1 MRLVEKVEEM
11 KEVAQTLRRQGKIIG
26 FVPTMGYLHAGHLS
40 LVRAAR
46 SETAITVVS
55 IFVNPIQ
62 FGPKEDFHRYPRDL
76 SRDRAMLEAEGV
88 DYLFY
93 PSSEEM
99 YPPGFKTYVEVTR
112 LQDVLC
118 GRSRP
123 GHFRGVATVVLKLF
137 NIVSPDLAY
146 FGQKDAQQAIII
158 QQMVRDL
165 NLDVKIKV
173 LPIVRDDDGLALSSR
188 NAYLSQEERR
198 AALAIPRSLKEAVR
212 LVASG
217 EKRAEAIRSQI
228 EKVIGGEP
236 RLRIDYVEVVHPEKL
251 TPVEMIDEGCLIA
264 VAVYCGQ
271 TRLIDNVKI
280 PPKGASHE
288 TDFPES

>member
-1 MRLVEKVEEM
+1 MQVVEKIEAM
-11 KEVAQTLRRQGKIIG
+11 KEAARWWRRQGKTIG

-40 LVRAAR
+40 LVRAAKG
-46 SETAITVVS
+46 EAAVTVVS

-62 FGPKEDFHRYPRDL
+62 FGPKEDFNRYPRDL
-76 SRDRAMLEAEGV
+76 GRDRALLEAEGV

-93 PSSEEM
+93 PSAEEM
-99 YPPGFKTYVEVTR
+99 YPPGFKTYVEVTE

-146 FGQKDAQQAIII
+146 FGQKDAQQAVII
-158 QQMVRDL
+158 QQMVKDL

-173 LPIVRDDDGLALSSR
+173 LPVVRDEDGLALSSR
-188 NAYLSQEERR
+188 NAYLSPEERQ
-198 AALAIPRSLKEAVR
+198 AALAIPRSLEQAAR

-217 EKRAEAIRSQI
+217 ENKAEAIKTQI
-228 EKVIGGEP
+228 EKVIKAEP
-236 RLRIDYVEVVHPEKL
+236 KLKIDYVEIVHPENL
-251 TPVEMIDEGCLIA
+251 TPVEVVDEGCLIA

-280 PPKGASHE
+280 LPKGASDE
-288 TDFPES
+288 TNFLKS

>member
-76 SRDRAMLEAEGV
+76 NRDRAMLEAEGV

-99 YPPGFKTYVEVTR
+99 YPPAFKTYVEVTK

-217 EKRAEAIRSQI
+217 EKRAEAIRRQI

>member
-1 MRLVEKVEEM
+1 MRLVEKVVEM

-46 SETAITVVS
+46 RETAITVVS

-62 FGPKEDFHRYPRDL
+62 FGPKEDFNRYPRDL

-99 YPPGFKTYVEVTR
+99 YPPGFKTYVEVTK

-165 NLDVKIKV
+165 NLDIKIKV

-188 NAYLSQEERR
+188 NAYLSQGERR
-198 AALAIPRSLKEAVR
+198 AALAIPRSLEEAVR

-217 EKRAEAIRSQI
+217 EKRAEAIRKQI
-228 EKVIGGEP
+228 EKVIEGEP
-236 RLRIDYVEVVHPEKL
+236 RLKIDYVEVVHPEKL

-280 PPKGASHE
+280 SPKGASHE
-288 TDFPES
+288 TNFPES